1 MATSRTLTGH
11 GNKEKY
17 VEMEYMEL
25 FREIR
30 NPLIE
35 IMMSQNLSSLSD
47 SRHRDDCRGLPFLEF
62 LIMLL
67 S

>member
-1 MATSRTLTGH
+1 
-11 GNKEKY
+11 
-17 VEMEYMEL
+17 MEL